1 MAPDTLAGVEVRLAT
16 QPAMTAAEAEV
27 RNHIPIAKPIIRCGT
42 NCATIAKPRPE
53 TRSSPMDWKA

>member
-1 MAPDTLAGVEVRLAT
+1 
-16 QPAMTAAEAEV
+16 MTAAEAEV